1 MKLWKTSL
9 VLLMLITAC
18 KCNNGKDRTTGGDSV
33 LVIPDALLVYEVDAE
48 NKTLKKYTEVPDS
61 AFTAVRVINGLNE
74 VYPRVQIKLL
84 RQSNDTLYI
93 SVPDDT
99 RLAQKMGSAG
109 SEAWFATTVLNLT
122 AIKGISYVNIDLEEG
137 DHASPGIFS
146 REDYPGY
153 KTDSTAAHQ
162 KM

>member
-1 MKLWKTSL
+1 MKLWKISFGF
-9 VLLMLITAC
+9 LLLIASC
-18 KCNNGKDRTTGGDSV
+18 KCNNGKDRTTAGDSV
-33 LVIPDALLVYEVDAE
+33 LVIPDALLVYEVDTE

-61 AFTAVRVINGLNE
+61 AFTAVRVVNGLNE
-74 VYPRVQIKLL
+74 LYPRVQIKLL

-99 RLAQKMGSAG
+99 KLAQKMGSAG

-122 AIKGISYVNIDLEEG
+122 AVKGISYVNIDLEEG

-146 REDYPGY
+146 RENYSEY
-153 KTDSTAAHQ
+153 KTDSTAHQ